1 MQHVIPVGLAL
12 HHRMTSCLDISIIM
26 FSGYVYLPDQFF
38 IHTHRVKCFFFQHL
52 LFHFFLTYS
61 YSGV

>member
-1 MQHVIPVGLAL
+1 MQHVIPVGVAL
-12 HHRMTSCLDISIIM
+12 HHRMTSCLDIN
-26 FSGYVYLPDQFF
+26 YF
-38 IHTHRVKCFFFQHL
+38 IHTHCVKCFFFQHL